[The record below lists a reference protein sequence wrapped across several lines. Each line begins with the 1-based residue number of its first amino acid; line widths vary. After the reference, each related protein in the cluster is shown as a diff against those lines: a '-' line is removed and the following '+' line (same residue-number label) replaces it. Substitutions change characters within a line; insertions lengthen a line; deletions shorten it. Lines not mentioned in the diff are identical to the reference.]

1 MRLIITTA
9 AIASV
14 GGVILYNFFLKGREK
29 NNGRRRKIIVAST
42 SELKVNA
49 AMKAANASVRNVFN
63 VKRTFFFSRNCHY
76 IPLRK
81 RTFFFEMISLHTNL
95 RLRKDSKPSHLC
107 LNNQLGLMK
116 RIVALTIDCNVFF
129 KTNQNINTILPCRSK
144 TGSSSMK
151 RKIHA

>member
-1 MRLIITTA
+1 MRLILTTA

-63 VKRTFFFSRNCHY
+63 VKRTFFFEIVITYRSERIEHFFRNDIITHH
-76 IPLRK
+76 
-81 RTFFFEMISLHTNL
+81 S
-95 RLRKDSKPSHLC
+95 
-107 LNNQLGLMK
+107 
-116 RIVALTIDCNVFF
+116 DCERV
-129 KTNQNINTILPCRSK
+129 QSQVICV
-144 TGSSSMK
+144 
-151 RKIHA
+151 